1 MKKLVIALVVF
12 VALAGAAF
20 WWFVLRDDAPAAV
33 TARPCTAAPGASSP
47 ASGAFAVQPAPDV
60 FAGYRVDELFGAATI
75 KRTAVGRSPAVA
87 GTLSVDG
94 TTVTAV
100 KVDVD
105 MTQLKSSSSLRDG
118 KIKTIGLET
127 LKFPTASFT
136 LTAPI
141 DVAGSLEPGTAKTL
155 DATGDL
161 SLHGVTKS
169 VTIAL
174 TACWT
179 GAAVEVDGST
189 PIVMADYSIKPP
201 SIGGIVSVD
210 DHGVLEFQ
218 LNFAQLTFDQNPLGG
233 S

>member
-1 MKKLVIALVVF
+1 MKKVLIGLVAFLA
-12 VALAGAAF
+12 VAVGAF

-33 TARPCTAAPGASSP
+33 TARPCTAAAN
-47 ASGAFAVQPAPDV
+47 ASGSPNGTYDIQPAPDV
-60 FAGYRVDELFGAATI
+60 FAGYRVQELFGADTL
-75 KRTAVGRSPAVA
+75 KRAAVGRSPAVT
-87 GTLSVDG
+87 GTMSIEG

-100 KVDVD
+100 NVDVD
-105 MTQLKSSSSLRDG
+105 TTKLKSSSRLRDG
-118 KIKTIGLET
+118 KIKTMGLET
-127 LKFPTASFT
+127 VKFPTASFT
-136 LTAPI
+136 LTRPI
-141 DVAGSLEPGTAKTL
+141 EVPGSLTPGVATTF

-161 SLHGVTKS
+161 TLHGVTKM

-179 GAAVEVDGST
+179 GAVVRVDGST
-189 PIVMADYSIKPP
+189 PIVMADYAISPP

-218 LNFAQLTFDQNPLGG
+218 LTFGQLKLGG